1 MRLEEGMAILGLEL
15 PALAVQKLHA
25 YADLIEKWNRVY
37 NLTAIQGKE
46 NIVSYHLLDS
56 LVVLPHLEAKR
67 CADVGSGAG
76 LPGVVLAIARPDWDV
91 VLVESN
97 KKKAAFL
104 RQTGIELGLSN
115 VEVMA
120 ERVENL
126 KENDFDLVISRAFS
140 EMGEFARLAAPLCA
154 KGGCLAAMKGRFPE
168 KEIAELP
175 SPVKMEKII
184 PLSVP
189 GVEGERH
196 LVIMKLE

>member
-56 LVVLPHLEAKR
+56 LAVLPHLEAKR

-168 KEIAELP
+168 KEIAKLP
-175 SPVKMEKII
+175 SPVKVEKII